1 MSLIILNQEF
11 EYNSS
16 IEKIL
21 IKHLKRIES
30 NIFYSI
36 VQDNNHGISEASG
49 LFMGGLWLE
58 NNSKNY
64 KNLGKK
70 YKKKDE
76 KWLENR
82 LDKLIEKDGSFSQ
95 HSTNYHRY

>member
-1 MSLIILNQEF
+1 MNDWLNDWIEKNPYNIGVNWRCGQEVSLRIINILLSLIILNQEF

-58 NNSKNY
+58 IIIKIINW
-64 KNLGKK
+64 KK
-70 YKKKDE
+70 
-76 KWLENR
+76 
-82 LDKLIEKDGSFSQ
+82 
-95 HSTNYHRY
+95 